1 MLTTESLIL
10 VTNTEI
16 KCSLIYLVLFRYHSS
31 WVGIWSLRTS
41 KLVCLHLWLIQLN
54 YLYLNLFSKFSGIL
68 AYFSVCFLHHMTYLS
83 FLLVH
88 FSQTDPWFCCTGTIY
103 EKRATRW
110 DWCRDYQHCLLK
122 KAYQHYDRCSLMAK
136 CSVLWCLHL
145 WLSLDSEV
153 TSYELYFFWLILDS
167 EETPNL
173 SQISHHHT

>member
-88 FSQTDPWFCCTGTIY
+88 FSQTDLWFCCTGTIY

-110 DWCRDYQHCLLK
+110 DWCQEIDV
-122 KAYQHYDRCSLMAK
+122 QHYDRCSLMAK
-136 CSVLWCLHL
+136 CSVLFAIFGL
-145 WLSLDSEV
+145 WGR
-153 TSYELYFFWLILDS
+153 TIWTIFFD
-167 EETPNL
+167 
-173 SQISHHHT
+173 